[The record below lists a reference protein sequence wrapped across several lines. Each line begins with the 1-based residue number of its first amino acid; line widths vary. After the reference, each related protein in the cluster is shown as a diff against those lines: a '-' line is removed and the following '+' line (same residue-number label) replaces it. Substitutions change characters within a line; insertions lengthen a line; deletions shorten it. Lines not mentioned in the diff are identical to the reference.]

1 MAKPLKSRTTKRP
14 PPSQPTHTPSKPNSN
29 SQNNNPPST
38 LFTSPSPALSTLLT
52 TFPSNKIYILS
63 IDTTSPSHRRR
74 TFFLILLF
82 NTLLAALLA
91 YRLWYA
97 TPTYL
102 SLFFSILG
110 YKTPTSIASPPTQ
123 WTQNAR
129 LLAQR
134 MGMFFFD
141 GVVLGRYVSEWP
153 ISFFL
158 GPQDDTTGCL
168 GWRYRLGFT
177 WPEREVVVRR
187 SRAWAT
193 DISAISSRLLSPNTN
208 NPNQKTNQGADA
220 TEKATEIIRAA
231 TTPTRIQSKPG
242 LLLIDKDW
250 ELYYTGM
257 VDAHA
262 LLSDPTSGLTWQEL
276 MKNGPI
282 VCIFDA
288 TLSSWKIWRP
298 WSDEQKPPQ
307 NDGGKLRLFK
317 DLLTAMGREGLFFR
331 WVEVVQHE
339 SSSAEAFTS
348 ERREQVVKVSK
359 ELFEGEGVNWDEVV
373 DGIGGL
379 EGLFGM
385 EVTSQ

>member
-1 MAKPLKSRTTKRP
+1 MAKPLKSRTTKHP
-14 PPSQPTHTPSKPNSN
+14 PPSKPTHTPSELNSN

-38 LFTSPSPALSTLLT
+38 LFTFPPPALSTLLT
-52 TFPSNKIYILS
+52 TFPTKKIYILS
-63 IDTTSPSHRRR
+63 IDTTTPSHRRR
-74 TFFLILLF
+74 TFLLILLF

-123 WTQNAR
+123 WTQSAR

-153 ISFFL
+153 ITFFL
-158 GPQDDTTGCL
+158 GRQDDTTGCL
-168 GWRYRLGFT
+168 RWRYQLGFT
-177 WPEREVVVRR
+177 WLEREVVVRR

-193 DISAISSRLLSPNTN
+193 DISAISSRLLSPDSS
-208 NPNQKTNQGADA
+208 NPNPKTIQGADA

-231 TTPTRIQSKPG
+231 TTPSRIQSKPG

-257 VDAHA
+257 VDAHT
-262 LLSDPTSGLTWQEL
+262 LLSDPTSGLTRQEL
-276 MKNGPI
+276 TKNGPI

-288 TLSSWKIWRP
+288 TTSSWKIWRP
-298 WSDEQKPPQ
+298 WSDGQELPR

-339 SSSAEAFTS
+339 SSSAEVFTS
-348 ERREQVVKVSK
+348 ERREKVVKVSR
-359 ELFEGEGVNWDEVV
+359 ELFEREGVRWDEVV

-385 EVTSQ
+385 EVTS